1 MDRRTFSKS
10 IAGGLAL
17 TASCLSLNTLAA
29 VLGVEDKVSE
39 CYSCDGF
46 KQLMGQRLK
55 LTGGPV
61 GQLELSGIEAA
72 SKAHPDTQFYLLFRQ
87 SEGLRLNE
95 GIYQLASSGGKS
107 LTLLLNPSSTRPELM
122 EAVVNLK
129 AFA

>member
-17 TASCLSLNTLAA
+17 TASGLSLHTLAA
-29 VLGVEDKVSE
+29 VLGVEDDVSE

-46 KQLMGQRLK
+46 KQLMGQRFK

-72 SKAHPDTQFYLLFRQ
+72 SKAHPDTQFYLLFQQ
-87 SEGLRLNE
+87 SEGLRLDE